1 MVLPPLAGPLYSATI
16 LRDSMAVIRGAS
28 LGGPQSASVV
38 SRRSGTVVPDRIEL
52 VPEHARVVEA
62 LGGQCGIWGAL
73 FIAVACLMAVPGDEP
88 WNLIEWVITGSS
100 AVLGLCLTG
109 YEVWRRRNR
118 TVLVRD
124 GEHIAVFRKGSL
136 DLILTPGE
144 FTLAK
149 PELALILKIAIC
161 LGTAAALFTAIG
173 IVGLVRDHGGAF
185 DDVIILLLGLTS
197 GFSLAAAART
207 CFFFSDVRTP
217 IKNNRWLAEETVL
230 IPSRRLKELFP

>member
-1 MVLPPLAGPLYSATI
+1 M
-16 LRDSMAVIRGAS
+16 
-28 LGGPQSASVV
+28 
-38 SRRSGTVVPDRIEL
+38 VPDRIEL

-88 WNLIEWVITGSS
+88 WILIEWVITGSS
-100 AVLGLCLTG
+100 AVLGLGLTG

-136 DLILTPGE
+136 DVSLTPGE
-144 FTLAK
+144 ITLVK
-149 PELALILKIAIC
+149 PELALMLKIAIC

-173 IVGLVRDHGGAF
+173 IIGLVRDHEGAV
-185 DDVIILLLGLTS
+185 DHVIILFLGLAS
-197 GFSLAAAART
+197 GLSLAAAART
-207 CFFFSDVRTP
+207 CFFFTHLRAPV
-217 IKNNRWLAEETVL
+217 KENRWLAEETVL
-230 IPSRRLKELFP
+230 VPSRRLKELFP